1 VLQHELTA
9 RLLRLRA
16 VPVFQTMTPADLTR
30 VAEALKTRT
39 FRKGQHLLRED
50 EPPTSMFMLDLGTVT
65 MRRKGHCVGVVK
77 APGAVGFLSL
87 LARNAGGMDVVAD
100 TYVEGFELTVDVF
113 DDIFEDHFQVLF
125 GMIRWVAQRL
135 LSETRDRPA
144 PPLTLPEFPFE
155 HFISD
160 QELGIVERIFLM
172 RSTIVFKGANVNS
185 VARLAAAMK
194 EVRID
199 ESRTLWEPGD
209 LSTGPYFIVK
219 GKGRLIWNDGA
230 AEQKVGTGYVVGGAE
245 SIVGVPRWNR
255 FVMDGPGVLLKGS
268 REGLVDMFEDDHGV
282 AIHFLSV
289 LASALMMSWDR
300 NAAAGVLSVGSARPL
315 TDDETERADADG
327 DDAAS
332 MEPSERPSA

>member
-1 VLQHELTA
+1 MLQHELIA

-16 VPVFQTMTPADLTR
+16 VPVFRTMTPADLTR

-39 FRKGQHLLRED
+39 FQKGQHLLRED
-50 EPPTSMFMLDLGTVT
+50 ERPTSMFMLDLGTVT
-65 MRRKGHCVGVVK
+65 MRRKGRRLGVVN

-87 LARNAGGMDVVAD
+87 LARNAGGTTAVAES
-100 TYVEGFELTVDVF
+100 YVEGFELTIDVI
-113 DDIFEDHFQVLF
+113 DDIFEDHFQVLL
-125 GMIRWVAQRL
+125 GMIRWVAERL
-135 LSETRDRPA
+135 LVETRDRPA

-160 QELGIVERIFLM
+160 RELGIVERIFLL

-194 EVRID
+194 EVRVAGA
-199 ESRTLWEPGD
+199 ETVWEPGD
-209 LSTGPYFIVK
+209 LSNGPYFIVK
-219 GKGRLIWNDGA
+219 GRGRLIWKDGA
-230 AEQKVGTGYVVGGAE
+230 SVQEVGTGYVVGGAE

-255 FVMDGPGVLLKGS
+255 FVMDGPGVLLHGS

-282 AIHFLSV
+282 AMHFLSV
-289 LASALMMSWDR
+289 LASALMMAWDH
-300 NAAAGVLSVGSARPL
+300 NAARGVLSVGALRLATGNVVPG
-315 TDDETERADADG
+315 DE

-332 MEPSERPSA
+332 TDTSPQ